1 VGGGASGETG
11 NQVRVVGRYALY
23 GGIASGGMATVHL
36 GRLLGPVGFSRTV
49 AIKRLHAQFAQDP
62 EFVSMFLDEA
72 RLAARIR
79 HPNVVPTLDVVAT
92 RGELFLVM
100 EYVPGESL
108 SRLARTARERR
119 QRMPQR
125 IVSAIISGVLHG
137 LHAAHE
143 AKSERGEPLGI
154 VHRDVS
160 PQNVLVGT
168 DGVARV
174 LDFGVA
180 KAAGRTQQTREGQ
193 IKGKLSY
200 MAPEQLR
207 GAPVS
212 RQSDI
217 YAAGVVLWELLTGE
231 RLFAADNEGAL
242 LAKVLEGRVLPPS
255 RYLPTSQPPNM
266 NADFLRTVEALD
278 QVTLRAL
285 QTDPEKRFA
294 TAREMAIALERC
306 VGPATHSDVGEWVE
320 HVAGEVLHERAEI
333 VAEIE
338 SSASVSVPKD
348 YMASLGG
355 ATAVSSARS
364 AELERTR
371 TEIPSGSG
379 SGPVGGD
386 DPHSQLSSI
395 SVAGPTGRRS
405 MNAGARKSVA
415 AAAFGVTS
423 AVMIALA
430 LAGVL
435 VMRNRDRSSTAALAT
450 KPIEAARVDQAAV
463 PAAPSGAGDQAMSN
477 DHPSPPTTATAP
489 SSIPATPATAPTP
502 TTAVASTT
510 RPRAG
515 GGVKPTATA
524 KPTTATGAP
533 TNAGSSPQG
542 DCVFW
547 DSKGIKHVNPKCM

>member
-1 VGGGASGETG
+1 
-11 NQVRVVGRYALY
+11 
-23 GGIASGGMATVHL
+23 MATVHL
-36 GRLLGPVGFSRTV
+36 GRLMGPVGFTRTV

-92 RGELFLVM
+92 AGELFLVM

-108 SRLARTARERR
+108 ARLARTARETN
-119 QRMPQR
+119 QRMPSR
-125 IVSAIISGVLHG
+125 IVSAIVSSVLHG

-168 DGVARV
+168 DGASRV

-180 KAAGRTQQTREGQ
+180 KAAGRTQQTRDGQ

-207 GAPVS
+207 GAVVN

-231 RLFAADNEGAL
+231 RLFSADNEGAL

-255 RYLPTSQPPNM
+255 QYSVSASAPTFNS
-266 NADFLRTVEALD
+266 EAFDLLKAVD

-285 QTDPEKRFA
+285 EANPERRFA

-306 VGPATHSDVGEWVE
+306 VPPATASEVGEWVE
-320 HVAGEVLHERAEI
+320 AIAADVLHKRARI

-338 SSASVSVPKD
+338 STTSLSLHKD
-348 YMASLGG
+348 MALANPPGG
-355 ATAVSSARS
+355 ATLVSPGG
-364 AELERTR
+364 EGQ
-371 TEIPSGSG
+371 P
-379 SGPVGGD
+379 GPGPFGADAGQPTPGD
-386 DPHSQLSSI
+386 SQLSSI
-395 SVAGPTGRRS
+395 SVAGPAGGRSQANTKRN
-405 MNAGARKSVA
+405 MNAVLATVGAALTVVLLLVGFVATRKK
-415 AAAFGVTS
+415 
-423 AVMIALA
+423 
-430 LAGVL
+430 
-435 VMRNRDRSSTAALAT
+435 TAAPGAASTVTAVESAAVAEPSPTSTTPKATATTNAAEPAIVAPTPATGAPPAAKARVPKVVGAT
-450 KPIEAARVDQAAV
+450 KPIAPPVTA
-463 PAAPSGAGDQAMSN
+463 PAAP
-477 DHPSPPTTATAP
+477 
-489 SSIPATPATAPTP
+489 TPAP
-502 TTAVASTT
+502 AVPPS
-510 RPRAG
+510 
-515 GGVKPTATA
+515 
-524 KPTTATGAP
+524 
-533 TNAGSSPQG
+533 
-542 DCVFW
+542 DCVYW
-547 DSKGIKHVNPKCM
+547 EKGIKHVNPKCL